1 MNLEIAGIKFK
12 HLHGAKK
19 GDSSRQ
25 IRLRV
30 NAARRVQ
37 QQRFRNSPG
46 IHANG
51 LMGAKEID
59 QICKICDASRELLE
73 NSVRRLGL
81 SARAYH
87 RILKIS
93 RTIADM
99 DNSEN
104 ILFHHVAE
112 AVQYRR
118 SAGYTA

>member
-1 MNLEIAGIKFK
+1 
-12 HLHGAKK
+12 
-19 GDSSRQ
+19 
-25 IRLRV
+25 
-30 NAARRVQ
+30 
-37 QQRFRNSPG
+37 
-46 IHANG
+46 
-51 LMGAKEID
+51 MGAKEID
-59 QICKICDASRELLE
+59 HICEICDKSRMLLE
-73 NSVRRLGL
+73 KSVQRLGL

-118 SAGYTA
+118 SAA